1 MCMCMVDR
9 EGELCVCTCVS
20 HSCAL
25 SRVYGGICVCISVRE
40 SVGQGKERF
49 VQTYVL
55 SGYMY
60 VDLCADLVLEMLY
73 VHLV

>member
-1 MCMCMVDR
+1 M
-9 EGELCVCTCVS
+9 LCVCTCLS

-25 SRVYGGICVCISVRE
+25 SRVYGGICVCVSVR
-40 SVGQGKERF
+40 VLDRGKKGLYRH
-49 VQTYVL
+49 VL

-60 VDLCADLVLEMLY
+60 ADLCADLVLEMLY